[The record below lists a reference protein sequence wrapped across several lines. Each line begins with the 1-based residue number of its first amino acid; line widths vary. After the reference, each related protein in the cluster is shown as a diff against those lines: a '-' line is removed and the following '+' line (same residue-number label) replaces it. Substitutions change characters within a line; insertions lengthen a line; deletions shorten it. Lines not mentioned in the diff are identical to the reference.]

1 MSEVEITNIGGRD
14 GAASE
19 ATLQRLLDATTKQ
32 GTTQANAA
40 RQQQRLQEN
49 YNKAVRDGDSIMRKT
64 FRAAGNLTKEFLAGG
79 NRLSDFS
86 QHLLG
91 ANSRLSKLI
100 DFAEGSVDQFR
111 SLSQVGA
118 SFNNSIIDMNI
129 AAATSGMRLD
139 EFYTTVQ
146 DNSEVLRLLGGTVT
160 RGAQDF
166 VRLSKSIRSG
176 DLGQRLFDLGFTVGD
191 VNEGFLA
198 YVENQAIQGRLE
210 GMTQRQL
217 IKGSQEYLQ
226 EIDLLTK
233 ATGRSRDAL
242 IDQTKQLANNAQ
254 FQSLMARAGAG
265 AGNLTNNLAAM
276 AEIIGP
282 AFTDDLIQM
291 ANGTGEL
298 TDLGKALA
306 NIDGGQK
313 FLDLMENAA
322 NLDPAD
328 FLKQAADLGP
338 DIAATIREQFS
349 PEEMRLLREAGSP
362 IAAIFDVIT
371 EFERLGKMN
380 LDQVLQDQRS
390 QDRITSLL
398 TNFENSVS
406 LLKQEVL
413 DSLIN
418 SKLGDQL
425 LALGTSF
432 SNLFTELF
440 GNSEEGTSGAA
451 GKLSG
456 AFDSFR
462 ESLVGE
468 NGTLTNMVKA
478 IQAEVDS
485 FTGFVKAGGDP
496 MLFIRNKIEEMLLGT
511 IEGKDGQRKGG
522 LIEKISNG
530 FTAILD
536 GAQAMIFEYTG
547 LQQGT
552 GETVFQQLLTKVTTG
567 ITDAFNSEAFQSKMD
582 AMVDTIQPILTQA
595 IRDLMKM
602 LNDTWLGYIIPNSS
616 FESPEDARQAEID
629 DFGKRILEQLR
640 QTANLDPEY
649 NQRAIN
655 ATKAMLA
662 EYKEMTGGTE
672 FAIPEQYSNLPL
684 RRVGTLKAT
693 GRITEPKDTTA
704 RIHAGERVLNPSEAG
719 AVNDLPGAI
728 KQLNTLTAQVR
739 DLMAQ
744 SVQYQERTARG
755 IRKLGSDMIA

>member
-217 IKGSQEYLQ
+217 IRGSQEYLQ

-322 NLDPAD
+322 NLDPED

-338 DIAATIREQFS
+338 DIAATIRKQFS

-371 EFERLGKMN
+371 EFERLGQMN

-406 LLKQEVL
+406 LLKKEVI
-413 DSLIN
+413 DKIIN
-418 SKLGDQL
+418 SALGEQL

-432 SNLFTELF
+432 SNLFTDLF
-440 GNSEEGTSGAA
+440 GDSETGTSGAA

-456 AFDSFR
+456 AFDSFTD
-462 ESLVGE
+462 SLVGE
-468 NGTLTNMVKA
+468 DGTLTNMVKA
-478 IQAEVDS
+478 IQTEVDT

-496 MLFIRNKIEEMLLGT
+496 MYYIKTRIEDMLLGAMG
-511 IEGKDGQRKGG
+511 ERGRSGG
-522 LIEKISNG
+522 LLEKISNG

-536 GAQAMIFEYTG
+536 GAKAMIFEYTG
-547 LQQGT
+547 LQEGT
-552 GETVFQQLLTKVTTG
+552 GETVFQQMINKVTTG
-567 ITDAFNSEAFQSKMD
+567 ISDAFNSEAFQSKMD
-582 AMVDTIQPILTQA
+582 GIVDTLKPIMQDA
-595 IRDLMKM
+595 IAKLMKA
-602 LNDTWLGYIIPNSS
+602 LNDTFLG
-616 FESPEDARQAEID
+616 DLLID
-629 DFGKRILEQLR
+629 DENTLTNAEKLQKVTSDLETAMTIYGNAMDQTGFFSGGIKKEGKAQLDR
-640 QTANLDPEY
+640 QYDAFV
-649 NQRAIN
+649 N
-655 ATKAMLA
+655 A
-662 EYKEMTGGTE
+662 GGD
-672 FAIPEQYSNLPL
+672 ISSINLPEGYT
-684 RRVGTLKAT
+684 RRVGTLRAT
-693 GRITEPKDTTA
+693 GRMTEPKDTVA
-704 RIHAGERVLNPSEAG
+704 KIHAGERVLNASEAA

-755 IRKLGSDMIA
+755 IKSLGSDMMA

>member
-176 DLGQRLFDLGFTVGD
+176 DLGQRLFDLGFTIGD

-217 IKGSQEYLQ
+217 IQGSQEYLQ

-306 NIDGGQK
+306 NINGGQK

-322 NLDPAD
+322 NLDPED
-328 FLKQAADLGP
+328 FLKEAADLGP
-338 DIAATIREQFS
+338 DIAATIRAQFS

-371 EFERLGKMN
+371 EFERLGQMN

-406 LLKQEVL
+406 LLKKEVI
-413 DSLIN
+413 DKIIN
-418 SKLGDQL
+418 SALGDQL
-425 LALGTSF
+425 VALGTSF
-432 SNLFTELF
+432 SNLFTDLF

-451 GKLSG
+451 GRLSG
-456 AFDSFR
+456 AFDSFAD
-462 ESLVGE
+462 SLVGE

-478 IQAEVDS
+478 IQAEVDA
-485 FTGFVKAGGDP
+485 FTGFVRAGGDP
-496 MLFIRNKIEEMLLGT
+496 MQYVRQRIEDMLLGAMM
-511 IEGKDGQRKGG
+511 EDGSRSGG
-522 LIEKISNG
+522 LLEKISNG

-552 GETVFQQLLTKVTTG
+552 GETVFQQLLGKVTTG
-567 ITDAFNSEAFQSKMD
+567 ITDAFNNPTFQSKID
-582 AMVDTIQPILTQA
+582 GIVDTIQPILTQA

-616 FESPEDARQAEID
+616 FESPVDAEIEELTNSLNND
-629 DFGKRILEQLR
+629 LAALGYAKQYGYLDSLNPDSVANTQATIDRLR
-640 QTANLDPEY
+640 ELGQTVNVPE
-649 NQRAIN
+649 
-655 ATKAMLA
+655 
-662 EYKEMTGGTE
+662 G
-672 FAIPEQYSNLPL
+672 LPV
-684 RRVGTLKAT
+684 RRVGTLRAT
-693 GRITEPKDTTA
+693 GRPTEPVDTVA
-704 RIHAGERVLNPSEAG
+704 KIHAGERVLNASEAG